1 MLSYNT
7 AIQLIYHGCY
17 LQLSYLVT
25 KTVVAGL
32 EKFMNEGH
40 IYCEFSSCGL
50 MSKCRTSQK

>member
-7 AIQLIYHGCY
+7 AIQLIYHGRY
-17 LQLSYLVT
+17 LIVT

-40 IYCEFSSCGL
+40 VYCEFSSCGL